1 MKMDDYAHLDCQMQ
15 VLNSSTLAHNRGK
28 IFEVSCKPNESL
40 EPGQQDNL
48 ERKNDVTTL
57 LETRASAMANAMARP
72 SLVLVPRPS
81 SSMMTLKL
89 GQPCTIYS
97 RITRTYKLR
106 RSTFRRIKAI
116 SLISAENVE
125 TLVSML
131 SSIPNRANSWC
142 CIGNDAY
149 VAGTLQK
156 FSPNDNIL
164 QSESWPY

>member
-1 MKMDDYAHLDCQMQ
+1 MDDYAHLDRQMQ
-15 VLNSSTLAHNRGK
+15 VLNSSTFAHNRGK

-40 EPGQQDNL
+40 ELGQHDKR
-48 ERKNDVTTL
+48 ERRNIVTTL
-57 LETRASAMANAMARP
+57 LETRASAMANAMAMP

-81 SSMMTLKL
+81 SSMITLKL

-97 RITRTYKLR
+97 KIITTYKLR
-106 RSTFRRIKAI
+106 RSTFLRMKAI
-116 SLISAENVE
+116 SLISAANVE

-142 CIGNDAY
+142 CIGNEAY

-156 FSPNDNIL
+156 FSSNDNIL
-164 QSESWPY
+164 QI